1 MARTDIEKWEKLTNK
16 ITEDWIRQ
24 YFEIGK
30 DEEENIYFD
39 WVSIGGVFS
48 FADYWFSF
56 SNVLDCFK
64 HNIKKED
71 LFSWYNNCLSR
82 KNFDLTLLQFVTSPQ
97 ERRLAE
103 EKYLEELRSRVKWA
117 QEELEKAIEQQ
128 GYKHL
133 NKEDFK
139 L

>member
-24 YFEIGK
+24 YFEIDK
-30 DEEENIYFD
+30 NEEVYFD

-56 SNVLDCFK
+56 ENVLDCFK

-71 LFSWYNNCLSR
+71 LFLWYDGCLRNQS
-82 KNFDLTLLQFVTSPQ
+82 FSLSLLQFITSPE

-103 EKYLEELRSRVKWA
+103 EKYLEELRQRVKWA
-117 QEELEKAIEQQ
+117 QEELEKAIEN
-128 GYKHL
+128 YDTKR
-133 NKEDFK
+133 
-139 L
+139 